1 MIPQQEQ
8 RPITLSAAWLNRLG
22 LGILVVHGQTVIRA
36 TATAMALLDR
46 QGASTIGQDIL
57 QLFSS
62 SDQAPLRP
70 WLKAIYT
77 NPDHAGP
84 IVVASDAGSPR
95 HFRLTAGPN
104 DGGSE
109 STRII
114 TIEEHIP
121 GGAAANAAE
130 LRRTFKELLDGNPVP
145 TFVLN
150 REHVVLHWNRACEVV
165 LGVTAHEM
173 VGTRNHWMPFYDK
186 PSPALGDLIID
197 DDQADEGQVLYG
209 DTLRP
214 SPIISEGLEA
224 SRFFPQLGTEGRW
237 LLMTAAAVRNPHGVV
252 MGAIE
257 TLVDITEIKLAEESL
272 LVTQQDLEE
281 QVMRRTAEL
290 QSAKAALEHDIERR
304 EQAERELL
312 DRYAEMTDLNTQLS
326 EANAQIQSA
335 QNQLLQNEK
344 LASIGQLAA
353 GVAHEINNPIGYV
366 FSNFST
372 LEHYVA
378 DLLSLIDTYH
388 AAENHISSAEQLETI
403 ATLRKRVDL
412 EFLKEDTRALMSESR
427 EGIERVRKIVQ
438 DLKDFSHVDSDSSWQ
453 WADLHRGIDSTL
465 NIVSNE
471 IKYHADVIKRYGDIP
486 KVQCLPSQLNQ
497 VFMNLLVNAAHA
509 MEGRASRGAITV
521 SSGHDDHDVWISI
534 QDTGCGMSEETRSK
548 IFDPF
553 FTTKPIGKGTGL
565 GLSLSYGIVQKHHG
579 SIDVTSVPGEG
590 TCFRVK
596 LPIHQDDGPGT
607 ESINKQVTS

>member
-1 MIPQQEQ
+1 MIPRQEQ
-8 RPITLSAAWLNRLG
+8 RPIALSNAWLDRLG
-22 LGILVVHGQTVIRA
+22 IGILVVHGQTVIRA
-36 TATAMALLDR
+36 TTAAMVLLDR
-46 QGASTIGQDIL
+46 KDAPTIGRDVL
-57 QLFSS
+57 QLFT
-62 SDQAPLRP
+62 SDGEERLRP

-77 NPDHAGP
+77 NPEHAGS

-114 TIEEHIP
+114 TLEEHIP

-173 VGTRNHWMPFYDK
+173 VGTRDHWLPFYDQ

-197 DDQADEGQVLYG
+197 DNQAAAGQELYG
-209 DTLRP
+209 DTLRA
-214 SPIISEGLEA
+214 SPIISDGLEA
-224 SRFFPQLGTEGRW
+224 SRFFPQLGENGRW
-237 LLMTAAAVRNPHGVV
+237 LLMTAAPVRNPHGVV

-257 TLVDITEIKLAEESL
+257 TLVDITEIKRAEESL
-272 LVTQQDLEE
+272 LIAQQGLEDL
-281 QVMRRTAEL
+281 VRKRTAEL
-290 QSAKAALEHDIERR
+290 ESAKAALEHDIERR
-304 EQAERELL
+304 EETEKELL
-312 DRYAEMTDLNTQLS
+312 DRYVEMTSLNIKLS
-326 EANAQIQSA
+326 EANERIQSA

-372 LEHYVA
+372 LEHYVS

-388 AAENHISSAEQLETI
+388 QAEPHIADSDQLG
-403 ATLRKRVDL
+403 AVKTLRERLDL
-412 EFLKEDTRALMSESR
+412 DFLKEDTRALMSESR

-438 DLKDFSHVDSDSSWQ
+438 DLKDFSHVDSDASWQ
-453 WADLHRGIDSTL
+453 
-465 NIVSNE
+465 
-471 IKYHADVIKRYGDIP
+471 
-486 KVQCLPSQLNQ
+486 
-497 VFMNLLVNAAHA
+497 
-509 MEGRASRGAITV
+509 
-521 SSGHDDHDVWISI
+521 
-534 QDTGCGMSEETRSK
+534 
-548 IFDPF
+548 
-553 FTTKPIGKGTGL
+553 
-565 GLSLSYGIVQKHHG
+565 
-579 SIDVTSVPGEG
+579 
-590 TCFRVK
+590 
-596 LPIHQDDGPGT
+596 
-607 ESINKQVTS
+607 

>member
-1 MIPQQEQ
+1 MNTLQEQ
-8 RPITLSAAWLNRLG
+8 RPIALSNAWLDRLG
-22 LGILVVHGQTVIRA
+22 IGILVVHGQTVIRA
-36 TATAMALLDR
+36 TTAAMVLLDR
-46 QGASTIGQDIL
+46 KDAPTIGRDVL
-57 QLFSS
+57 HLFASA
-62 SDQAPLRP
+62 DEAKLRP

-77 NPDHAGP
+77 NSEHAGSL
-84 IVVASDAGSPR
+84 VVASDVGSPR

-109 STRII
+109 STRVI

-130 LRRTFKELLDGNPVP
+130 LRRTFKELLDGNPLP

-150 REHVVLHWNRACEVV
+150 RDHVVLHWNRACEVV

-173 VGTRNHWMPFYDK
+173 VGTRDHWKPFYDT
-186 PSPALGDLIID
+186 PTPALGDLIID
-197 DDQADEGQVLYG
+197 DQQAAEAQEVYG
-209 DTLRP
+209 DTLKP
-214 SPIISEGLEA
+214 SAIISDGLEA
-224 SRFFPQLGTEGRW
+224 SRFFPELGENGRW
-237 LLMTAAAVRNPHGVV
+237 LLMTAALIRNPHGVV

-257 TLVDITEIKLAEESL
+257 TLVDITEIKHAETSLRLAQQNLEV
-272 LVTQQDLEE
+272 LVKK
-281 QVMRRTAEL
+281 RTAEL
-290 QSAKAALEHDIERR
+290 ESAKGALEKDIVRR
-304 EQAERELL
+304 EQAEKALL
-312 DRYAEMTDLNTQLS
+312 DRFVEMTHLNIKLS
-326 EANAQIQSA
+326 EANQQIQSA

-372 LEHYVA
+372 LEHYVS
-378 DLLSLIDTYH
+378 DLLTLIETYH
-388 AAENHISSAEQLETI
+388 AAEPHIADELQLQGI
-403 ATLRKRVDL
+403 KALRERLDL
-412 EFLKEDTRALMSESR
+412 DFLKEDTRSLMSESR

-438 DLKDFSHVDSDSSWQ
+438 DLKDFSHVDSDASWQ
-453 WADLHRGIDSTL
+453 WADLHKGIDSTL

-471 IKYHADVIKRYGDIP
+471 IKYHADVIKNYGQIP

-509 MEGRASRGAITV
+509 MEGRATRGAITV
-521 SSGHDDHDVWISI
+521 SSGYDENDIWISI
-534 QDTGCGMSEETRSK
+534 SDTGCGMSEETRSK

-579 SIDVTSVPGEG
+579 TIEVTSTPGEG
-590 TCFRVK
+590 TCFCVK
-596 LPIHQDDGPGT
+596 LPIRQP
-607 ESINKQVTS
+607 EEVTASA

>member
-1 MIPQQEQ
+1 MNTLQEQ
-8 RPITLSAAWLNRLG
+8 RAVTLSTAWLDRLG
-22 LGILVVHGQTVIRA
+22 IGILVVHGQTVIRA
-36 TATAMALLDR
+36 TTAAMVLLDR
-46 QGASTIGQDIL
+46 KDAPMIGRDVL
-57 QLFSS
+57 QLF
-62 SDQAPLRP
+62 APEDANKLRP

-77 NPDHAGP
+77 NSEHAGSL
-84 IVVASDAGSPR
+84 VVASDVGSPR

-130 LRRTFKELLDGNPVP
+130 LRRTFKELLDGNPLP

-150 REHVVLHWNRACEVV
+150 RDHVVLHWNRACEVV

-173 VGTRNHWMPFYDK
+173 VGTRDHWTPFFDT
-186 PSPALGDLIID
+186 PAPAIADLIID
-197 DDQADEGQVLYG
+197 DLQSAEAHTLYG
-209 DTLRP
+209 DTLKP
-214 SPIISEGLEA
+214 SAIISDGLEA
-224 SRFFPQLGTEGRW
+224 SRFFPNLGDKGRW
-237 LLMTAAAVRNPHGVV
+237 LLMTAAPIRNAHGVV
-252 MGAIE
+252 MGSIE
-257 TLVDITEIKLAEESL
+257 TLVDITEIKDAEASLRLAHQGLED
-272 LVTQQDLEE
+272 LV
-281 QVMRRTAEL
+281 RKRTAEL
-290 QSAKAALEHDIERR
+290 ESAKGALERDIEKR
-304 EQAERELL
+304 EQAERALL
-312 DRYAEMTDLNTQLS
+312 DRYVEMTNLNIKLS
-326 EANAQIQSA
+326 EANQQIQAA

-378 DLLSLIDTYH
+378 DLLSLIEAYH
-388 AAENHISSAEQLETI
+388 AAEPHIADEAQQH
-403 ATLRKRVDL
+403 AVQALRERLDL
-412 EFLKEDTRALMSESR
+412 EFLKEDTRSLMSESR

-438 DLKDFSHVDSDSSWQ
+438 DLKDFSHVDSDASWQ
-453 WADLHRGIDSTL
+453 WADLHKGIDSTL

-471 IKYHADVIKRYGDIP
+471 IKYHADVIKEYGQIP
-486 KVQCLPSQLNQ
+486 KIQCLPSQLNQ

-509 MEGRASRGAITV
+509 MEGRPTRGAITV
-521 SSGHDDHDVWISI
+521 SSGVDENDIWVAVS
-534 QDTGCGMSEETRSK
+534 DTGCGMSEETCSK

-553 FTTKPIGKGTGL
+553 YTTKPIGKGTGL

-590 TCFRVK
+590 TRFCVK
-596 LPIHQDDGPGT
+596 LPIRQA
-607 ESINKQVTS
+607 EEAIAR